1 MKKNKLLILLLILLA
16 GANLTYSQMVSKA
29 EAEQIAS
36 NWIQMVIDKYGH
48 WGNGESAVL
57 QPVQEFRNN
66 NRMLGY
72 YFQVLPSGYIVVSIR
87 KELAPVKVYDDYFT
101 LDPAED
107 KGMTELVKSSLLRII
122 DTIESRLGAI
132 DAIDP
137 SDLAAILEIDYR
149 PNWDYVYGYIPGTI
163 QKSISGT
170 DNYEEGEVLLSSIWH
185 QYPPYNND
193 CPDYDCTTTSN
204 GRALVG
210 CVATAGSQIMKY
222 WSWPPEG
229 LGTGWN
235 DAYDWPNMPDNA
247 TTSSPAAVQAAVSEL
262 NNEVGI
268 AVAMDYGCDAS
279 GAYTYDMIN
288 VYEQFY
294 AYHTS
299 CAYTQR
305 PYYTATD
312 WFEQIKAQ
320 INANRPIQYRIPG
333 HSIVCDGW
341 QYFGFVM
348 LYHMNYGWADGAT
361 TWYVV
366 DDLQG
371 GDPNEEYMI
380 VNIVPLAAMGPSLS
394 GTYVAQSYP
403 YRYFDLD
410 ASGSSATFNS
420 AQLLQIL
427 PELTITGTGT
437 STYVKFYGSTGL
449 HTRIFTDGNLTEGI
463 LIQNGGIRLKNN
475 GSIKLQ

>member
-1 MKKNKLLILLLILLA
+1 
-16 GANLTYSQMVSKA
+16 MVSKA

-57 QPVQEFRNN
+57 QPMQEFKNN

-163 QKSISGT
+163 QKSVSGT

-185 QYPPYNND
+185 QGPPYNND
-193 CPDYDCTTTSN
+193 CPDLNCTTTSN
-204 GRALVG
+204 GRAVVG
-210 CVATAGSQIMKY
+210 CVATAGAQIMKY
-222 WSWPPEG
+222 WSWPPYG
-229 LGTGWN
+229 LVAGWN
-235 DAYDWPNMPDNA
+235 DTYDWPNMPDNA
-247 TTSSPAAVQAAVSEL
+247 TTSSPTAVQAAVAEL
-262 NNEVGI
+262 NHEVGV
-268 AVAMDYGCDAS
+268 AVGMEYGCDAS

-288 VYEQFY
+288 VYELY
-294 AYHTS
+294 YNYHSS
-299 CAYTQR
+299 CAQLTR
-305 PYYTATD
+305 EYYTASD
-312 WFEQIKAQ
+312 WFDFIKGQ
-320 INANRPIQYRIPG
+320 INANRPIHYRIPG

-341 QYFGFVM
+341 G
-348 LYHMNYGWADGAT
+348 YG
-361 TWYVV
+361 
-366 DDLQG
+366 
-371 GDPNEEYMI
+371 
-380 VNIVPLAAMGPSLS
+380 GP
-394 GTYVAQSYP
+394 P
-403 YRYFDLD
+403 
-410 ASGSSATFNS
+410 
-420 AQLLQIL
+420 
-427 PELTITGTGT
+427 
-437 STYVKFYGSTGL
+437 
-449 HTRIFTDGNLTEGI
+449 
-463 LIQNGGIRLKNN
+463 
-475 GSIKLQ
+475 